1 MGLNTRAMGGI
12 DLDAAYDVAGVTR
25 DRLTSVCA
33 ITVGYRGTNDGIHPR
48 MVKNDIANNRK
59 DFQEITF
66 KNKFVA

>member
-33 ITVGYRGTNDGIHPR
+33 NTVGYRRTNVGIHPR
-48 MVKNDIANNRK
+48 MVKTILL
-59 DFQEITF
+59 ITATIS
-66 KNKFVA
+66 KRLNSKISL

>member
-48 MVKNDIANNRK
+48 MVKTILL
-59 DFQEITF
+59 ITGRIPRDYIQ
-66 KNKFVA
+66 K